1 MSREN
6 FEVVRSLIEAGNR
19 QDWDAAFKDTA
30 PDFEWDHSRAV
41 GPDNRGVWTAAEAM
55 EFYQGAAEYWES
67 FRTEIDEL
75 IALGDHVVVPHTIH
89 LRGRDGIEVKVST
102 TWLFTIRHRKIERVC
117 LYQEKVEAL
126 EAAEVQE

>member
-1 MSREN
+1 MSQEN
-6 FEVVRSLIEAGNR
+6 VEVVRSMIEAGNR

-30 PDFEWDHSRAV
+30 PDFEWDNSRAV
-41 GPDNRGVWTAAEAM
+41 GPDSRGVWTAAEAT
-55 EFYQGAAEYWES
+55 EFYKDGATYWES
-67 FRTEIDEL
+67 FRIEIDEL

-117 LYQEKVEAL
+117 MYQERTEAL
-126 EAAEVQE
+126 EAAGIEE